1 MRRSRSIRLT
11 LLAASAIAL
20 QACGSEDVDAA
31 DVVVPD
37 LAACLERFGVAAQAD
52 CQRSFAEG
60 QTRHIQTAPRFA
72 SVEACREATGGA
84 CEVTPARA
92 ADKALVAP
100 GLASVAIPVM
110 AGLMIGRML
119 ENGSGRVTVPLY
131 SGRPP
136 SPLTAYFVGRQ
147 LFQHERFADALATL
161 DAYALAPGTFPR
173 SPPLAQRAR
182 LSQDRRGQG
191 GAGRT
196 ARRGHRRRGKCARR
210 AATRRS
216 AVALRPSQRGHGGPA
231 IPEK

>member
-136 SPLTAYFVGRQ
+136 SPCDPSQAVQDCTTASRGQTPNTGAMWRYYHAYG
-147 LFQHERFADALATL
+147 
-161 DAYALAPGTFPR
+161 AYAGSAPE
-173 SPPLAQRAR
+173 
-182 LSQDRRGQG
+182 RRGAAAFTPSTAIAADIASPRNTATITRG
-191 GAGRT
+191 GFGAS
-196 ARRGHRRRGKCARR
+196 ARGF
-210 AATRRS
+210 S
-216 AVALRPSQRGHGGPA
+216 SSS
-231 IPEK
+231 